1 MHNSYYASVSS
12 KWIHF
17 LKHLARVDASIEF
30 CENAYGGPHL
40 TEPKTTVH
48 PTPPLW
54 KWEKKHI
61 EKLEKEML
69 LQSVVLLTRQLNI
82 HSVRFFKYSYGT
94 IDMRHIPLLR
104 SSKFIEISS
113 TSSDDCITNMSFGNE
128 HLSPSSTDIPLASNY
143 GEVFCLLL
151 MVYLFDVSLP

>member
-1 MHNSYYASVSS
+1 MHDSYYASVSS

-30 CENAYGGPHL
+30 RENAYDGLHL
-40 TEPKTTVH
+40 TEPKVTVH
-48 PTPPLW
+48 PTPPFW

-69 LQSVVLLTRQLNI
+69 FQSVVLLTRQLNI
-82 HSVRFFKYSYGT
+82 HSVGFFKYSYGT

-104 SSKFIEISS
+104 
-113 TSSDDCITNMSFGNE
+113 TSSGDCITNMSFDSE
-128 HLSPSSTDIPLASNY
+128 HQSTS
-143 GEVFCLLL
+143 LLI
-151 MVYLFDVSLP
+151 YL